1 MEGSAPSI
9 AESVGQHSAQP
20 CGSCAKR
27 SEVEELSM
35 SDGAFET
42 IAEAFSRTAG
52 FCRSLFN
59 ALLRRIAAVY
69 QQ

>member
-1 MEGSAPSI
+1 
-9 AESVGQHSAQP
+9 
-20 CGSCAKR
+20 
-27 SEVEELSM
+27 M